1 MEVFSLY
8 PFKSISPSV
17 YGRIAIHDIYL
28 SRLHSMFST
37 NGVGGLLQFGS
48 YLVFLFPVYKVWNL
62 HYRVCFDKQTITV
75 EMGLFS
81 EESLES

>member
-1 MEVFSLY
+1 MAQKRVLAKDTFLNIG
-8 PFKSISPSV
+8 SIW
-17 YGRIAIHDIYL
+17 
-28 SRLHSMFST
+28 
-37 NGVGGLLQFGS
+37 VGGLLQFGS